1 MPDYDHV
8 VSRPDPRVRLRVA
21 TVADVDSIAR
31 LHLAS
36 WRSAYHGIV
45 PDAFLEGVTL
55 RSRLVRWERALSA
68 EESPGTETIVAV
80 DGTAILGVC
89 SFGPRRQPPS
99 STTGEIYAL
108 HVAPAVRRGGLGT
121 ILLDDAVRRLVEREF
136 RWAFLWVLRENTNAR
151 RFYES
156 RGWSLAGEEWVEERD
171 GYAIPEVGY
180 SIDLHV

>member
-1 MPDYDHV
+1 ME
-8 VSRPDPRVRLRVA
+8 A
-21 TVADVDSIAR
+21 IAR

-55 RSRLVRWERALSA
+55 QSRVTRWHAALSA

-80 DGTAILGVC
+80 DGPTILGVC
-89 SFGPRRQPPS
+89 SFGPRRQPLS

-108 HVAPAVRRGGLGT
+108 HVLPASRRGGLGT
-121 ILLDDAVRRLVEREF
+121 MLLDEAGRRLVERGF
-136 RWAFLWVLRENTNAR
+136 RWAFLWVLRENMDAR
-151 RFYES
+151 RFYEL

-171 GYAIPEVGY
+171 GYSIPEVGY